1 MIPGVADVDIN
12 AYGAD
17 LRADLKLGP
26 ANIFLEGLYLSGDN
40 KAGEYNAPIGLG
52 DYQKTGNF
60 SAGNSSY
67 TRTRMQILLASWDT
81 INSAQCLIGCST
93 GVYGDSL
100 GFQGRGLWHVATGA
114 NVGVGKRIKLEANVG
129 YAEAVKL
136 AATDPANRD
145 KALGAEVNAG
155 VNYNIAPGLD
165 FGLYGAYV
173 FLGDFNKPTATSDP
187 EDLWQGYARFNYA
200 F

>member
-1 MIPGVADVDIN
+1 M
-12 AYGAD
+12 
-17 LRADLKLGP
+17 
-26 ANIFLEGLYLSGDN
+26 
-40 KAGEYNAPIGLG
+40 
-52 DYQKTGNF
+52 
-60 SAGNSSY
+60 
-67 TRTRMQILLASWDT
+67 
-81 INSAQCLIGCST
+81 
-93 GVYGDSL
+93 YGDSL

-114 NVGVGKRIKLEANVG
+114 NVDVTKRIKLEANVG

-136 AATDPANRD
+136 AASDPASRD
-145 KALGAEVNAG
+145 KDLGAEVNAG

-187 EDLWQGYARFNYA
+187 EDLWHGYARFNYA